1 LNSQAVEERGAM
13 SEHNFKRDLFGQ
25 FARIGK
31 ALASGKRLEMLEF
44 LAQGERSVEQLARLA
59 GLSVANTSQHLQQLR
74 QVGLVTARKEGLYV
88 FYRIA
93 GNGIVRLL
101 AALRAVGEEHLADV
115 DRLVR
120 IFRDSKD
127 DLEPVPAKEL
137 WQRVRQ
143 GLVTV
148 LDVRPPEEYAQG
160 HIRGALNVPVAE
172 LKKRLHQIPAGQ
184 EVVAYCRGPYCL
196 LAYEA
201 VRVLRKQGIQ
211 ARRLEDGYPE
221 WKSAGLPVEGSA

>member
-1 LNSQAVEERGAM
+1 M
-13 SEHNFKRDLFGQ
+13 SEHNFKRDLFEQ

-31 ALASGKRLEMLEF
+31 ALSSGKRLEMLEF
-44 LAQGERSVEQLARLA
+44 LAQGERGVEQLAQMT

-88 FYRIA
+88 YYRIA
-93 GNGIVRLL
+93 GDGIVRLL
-101 AALRAVGEEHLADV
+101 ATLRAVGEEHVADV
-115 DRLVR
+115 DRL
-120 IFRDSKD
+120 IKLFLDSRDS
-127 DLEPVPAKEL
+127 LEPVPAKEL
-137 WQRVRQ
+137 WQRVKQ

-160 HIRGALNVPVAE
+160 HIRGAINVPVTE
-172 LKKRLHQIPAGQ
+172 LKKKLHQIPADQ

-201 VRVLRKQGIQ
+201 VQVLRKKGIK

-221 WKSAGLPVEGSA
+221 WKSAGLPVEAPS

>member
-1 LNSQAVEERGAM
+1 M
-13 SEHNFKRDLFGQ
+13 SEQNFKSDLFEQ

-31 ALASGKRLEMLEF
+31 ALSSGKRLEMLEF
-44 LAQGERSVEQLARLA
+44 LAQGERSVEQLARMT

-88 FYRIA
+88 YYRVA
-93 GNGIVRLL
+93 GDGIVRLL
-101 AALRAVGEEHLADV
+101 AALRLVGEEHVADV
-115 DRLVR
+115 DRLVKL
-120 IFRDSKD
+120 FLDSKD
-127 DLEPVPAKEL
+127 NLEPVPAKEL
-137 WQRVRQ
+137 WQRGKQ

-160 HIRGALNVPVAE
+160 HIRGAINVPLAQ

-196 LAYEA
+196 PAYEA
-201 VRVLRKQGIQ
+201 VQVLRKKGIK

-221 WKSAGLPVEGSA
+221 WKSAGLPVDDPSRA

>member
-1 LNSQAVEERGAM
+1 M
-13 SEHNFKRDLFGQ
+13 SEQNFKSDLFEQ

-31 ALASGKRLEMLEF
+31 ALSSGKRLEMLEF
-44 LAQGERSVEQLARLA
+44 LAQGERSVEQLARMTGLA
-59 GLSVANTSQHLQQLR
+59 VANTSQHLQLLR

-88 FYRIA
+88 YYRVA
-93 GNGIVRLL
+93 GDGIVRLL
-101 AALRAVGEEHLADV
+101 AALRAVGEEHVADV
-115 DRLVR
+115 DRLVKL
-120 IFRDSKD
+120 FRDSKD

-137 WQRVRQ
+137 WQRVKQ

-160 HIRGALNVPVAE
+160 HIRGAINVPVTE

-201 VRVLRKQGIQ
+201 VQVLRKKGIK

-221 WKSAGLPVEGSA
+221 WKSAGLPVDDPSRA

>member
-1 LNSQAVEERGAM
+1 MPEQ
-13 SEHNFKRDLFGQ
+13 NFKSDLFAQ

-31 ALASGKRLEMLEF
+31 ALSSGKRLEMLEF
-44 LAQGERSVEQLARLA
+44 LAQGERSVEQLAHMTR
-59 GLSVANTSQHLQQLR
+59 LSVANTSQHLQQLR

-88 FYRIA
+88 YYRVA
-93 GNGIVRLL
+93 GDGIVRLL
-101 AALRAVGEEHLADV
+101 AALRAVGEEHVADV
-115 DRLVR
+115 DRLVKL
-120 IFRDSKD
+120 FRDSKD

-137 WQRVRQ
+137 WQRVKQ

-160 HIRGALNVPVAE
+160 HIRGAINVPVAE

-201 VRVLRKQGIQ
+201 VQVLRKKGIK

-221 WKSAGLPVEGSA
+221 WKSAGLPVDDPSRS

>member
-1 LNSQAVEERGAM
+1 M
-13 SEHNFKRDLFGQ
+13 SEQNFKSDLFQQ

-31 ALASGKRLEMLEF
+31 ALSSGKRLEMLEF
-44 LAQGERSVEQLARLA
+44 LAQGERSVEQLAQMT

-88 FYRIA
+88 YYRIA
-93 GNGIVRLL
+93 GDGIVRLL
-101 AALRAVGEEHLADV
+101 TTLRAVGEEHVADV
-115 DRLVR
+115 DRLIKLFLDR
-120 IFRDSKD
+120 KDS
-127 DLEPVPAKEL
+127 LEPVPAKEL
-137 WQRVRQ
+137 WQRVKQ

-160 HIRGALNVPVAE
+160 HIRGAINVPVTE
-172 LKKRLHQIPAGQ
+172 LKKRLHQIPADQ

-201 VRVLRKQGIQ
+201 VQVLRKKGIK

-221 WKSAGLPVEGSA
+221 WKSAGLPVEAPSY

>member
-1 LNSQAVEERGAM
+1 MSQ
-13 SEHNFKRDLFGQ
+13 HNLKNDLFEQ

-31 ALASGKRLEMLEF
+31 ALSSGKRLEMLEF
-44 LAQGERSVEQLARLA
+44 LAQGERSVEQLARMT
-59 GLSVANTSQHLQQLR
+59 GLSIANTSQHLQQLR

-88 FYRIA
+88 YYRIA
-93 GNGIVRLL
+93 GDGIVRLL
-101 AALRAVGEEHLADV
+101 AALRAVGEEHVADV
-115 DRLVR
+115 NRLVTL
-120 IFRDSKD
+120 FLASKD
-127 DLEPVPAKEL
+127 SLEPVPAKEL
-137 WQRVRQ
+137 WQRVKQ

-148 LDVRPPEEYAQG
+148 LDVRPSEEYAHG
-160 HIRGALNVPVAE
+160 HIRGAINVPVTE

-201 VRVLRKQGIQ
+201 VQVLRKKGIK

-221 WKSAGLPVEGSA
+221 WKSAGLPVDDSSRA